1 VSLQPPSG
9 AARKVATD
17 GDGHFTFADVPAGQ
31 YTLEV
36 EVAGFARLS
45 QKLTLARERDWTR
58 AVTLQVGTVQEEIV
72 VTERRPDQPTASNA
86 VTSPT
91 RVRVGGLI
99 KPPTKRKDVRPIYP
113 PALRDAGVE
122 GVVPLEATIGLDGTV
137 QHIRVISA
145 QVHPD
150 LAKAAMT
157 AVRQWQFTPT
167 LLNGQPTEVVMTVTV
182 AFQLEQK

>member
-1 VSLQPPSG
+1 
-9 AARKVATD
+9 
-17 GDGHFTFADVPAGQ
+17 
-31 YTLEV
+31 LEV
-36 EVAGFARLS
+36 AVAGFAPVS
-45 QKLTLARERDWTR
+45 QKITLARERDWTR
-58 AVTLQVGTVQEEIV
+58 AVTLQVGTVQESIV
-72 VTERRPDQPTASNA
+72 VTERRPDQTTPPAKATAP
-86 VTSPT
+86 V

-99 KPPTKRKDVRPIYP
+99 RPPTKTRDVKPVYP

-122 GVVPLEATIGLDGTV
+122 GVVPLEATIGTDGTV
-137 QHIRVISA
+137 QHLRVISA

-182 AFQLEQK
+182 AFQLEHN